1 MLPIGLLQ
9 VGGGEDEEDIQ
20 QEDVLP
26 VGQFSSTGILSFF
39 LQSGELQL
47 ACKSSPLDSRY
58 VVEITLV
65 LEYDQIRLDL
75 F

>member
-1 MLPIGLLQ
+1 MLPTGLLQ

-26 VGQFSSTGILSFF
+26 VGQFSSTGISSFF

-47 ACKSSPLDSRY
+47 ASPLDSRY